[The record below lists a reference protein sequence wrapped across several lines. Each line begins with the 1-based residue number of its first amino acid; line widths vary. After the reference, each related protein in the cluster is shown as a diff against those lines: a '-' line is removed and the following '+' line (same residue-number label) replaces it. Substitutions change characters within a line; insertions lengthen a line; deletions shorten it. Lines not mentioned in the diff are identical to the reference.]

1 MTTSIPTFLCWM
13 SLSAIA
19 NADGDNRQHVLD
31 AMHRAST
38 YFHQQVA
45 SHGGYVYHYSL
56 DLTMRSGEGA
66 ATKDQI
72 WVQPPG
78 TPTVGMAYLAA
89 YHATGDPFYL
99 QAALDAGNALRHGQ
113 LKSGGWTSA
122 IDFDPRGTQVA
133 DYRNGHGRGKNYS
146 TLDDGKSQSAIQF
159 LAKLDEATG
168 FANEAIHES
177 VIFALNAL
185 LGAQFANGGFPQA
198 WPMTTGTKPPENLK
212 ASYPEYDWRTEHRIK
227 EYWYLSTLNDNLA
240 RDVAE
245 TLGEA
250 YRVYKDPRFLDSLRR
265 LGDFL
270 LLAQMPEP
278 QPGYAQQYTPQMKP
292 AWARKFEP
300 PAITSSETQSTLFA
314 LILISELTDETK
326 YLAPIEPALKWL
338 QRSLLSD
345 GRLARYYELESNR
358 PLYMKRSGDVYS
370 LTYQD
375 DDLPGHYGWKVSS
388 KLPQIRKA
396 LDRTEAGKSIKSQT
410 SLKSLSKQASLIA
423 DSLDESDRW
432 VDISDGSRMV
442 GQLKLPSGEPYL
454 SSETFSKNITIL
466 SEFLSASKP

>member
-1 MTTSIPTFLCWM
+1 MFGRMRLWVTISIPPLLFW
-13 SLSAIA
+13 LSITAIA
-19 NADGDNRQHVLD
+19 NADDVERRQVVD
-31 AMHRAST
+31 VMRRAST

-89 YHATGDPFYL
+89 YRATGDSFYL
-99 QAALDAGNALRHGQ
+99 QAALDAGDALRHGQ

-133 DYRNGHGRGKNYS
+133 DYRNGQGRGKNYS
-146 TLDDGKSQSAIQF
+146 TLDDDKSQSAIRF

-177 VIFALNAL
+177 VMFALDAMLN
-185 LGAQFANGGFPQA
+185 AQFANGGFPQA
-198 WPMTTGTKPPENLK
+198 WPMTNGTEPPKKLR
-212 ASYPEYDWRTEHRIK
+212 ASYPEYDWRSEHRVK
-227 EYWYLSTLNDNLA
+227 EYWFLSTLNDNLA

-250 YRVYKDPRFLDSLRR
+250 YRVYQDPRYLESLRR

-278 QPGYAQQYTPQMKP
+278 QPGYAQQYTSEMKP

-314 LILISELTDETK
+314 LMLISELTGDAK
-326 YLAPIEPALKWL
+326 YLAPIEPAMKWL

-358 PLYMKRSGDVYS
+358 PLYMERSGD
-370 LTYQD
+370 
-375 DDLPGHYGWKVSS
+375 
-388 KLPQIRKA
+388 
-396 LDRTEAGKSIKSQT
+396 
-410 SLKSLSKQASLIA
+410 
-423 DSLDESDRW
+423 
-432 VDISDGSRMV
+432 
-442 GQLKLPSGEPYL
+442 
-454 SSETFSKNITIL
+454 
-466 SEFLSASKP
+466 